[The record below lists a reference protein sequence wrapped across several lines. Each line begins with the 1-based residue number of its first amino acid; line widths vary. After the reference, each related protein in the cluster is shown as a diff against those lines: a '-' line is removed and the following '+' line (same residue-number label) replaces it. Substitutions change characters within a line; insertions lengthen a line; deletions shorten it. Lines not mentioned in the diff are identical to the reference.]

1 MTAQKE
7 DRLLYLTDTILMT
20 LLKKMEKLNLIVT
33 MPAYKLPINELK
45 DKLFINQFLL
55 EYIWLYILSYKSLM
69 EWKK

>member
-1 MTAQKE
+1 MTAQKK
-7 DRLLYLTDTILMT
+7 DKLFYLT
-20 LLKKMEKLNLIVT
+20 KMEKLNLIVT

>member
-69 EWKK
+69 EWIK